1 MEKEKKEEKMD
12 MQEVMEVYRKL
23 GTPGDPHKSLAKM
36 AGSWD
41 VRSKFWMEP
50 DKPPLETTGTSEKK
64 MILEGHFLQQEYTGQ
79 MMGNPFTG
87 IGITGY
93 DNHIKKYVS
102 IWIDSMDTGIYF
114 FEGTAAADGKTIT
127 QEGRYDDPIKGP
139 MKYRTVIRIVDDNT
153 MVFEMYGTDKDGKE
167 EKMMEETYT
176 RRK

>member
-50 DKPPLETTGTSEKK
+50 DKPPLETTGASKQK
-64 MILEGHFLQQEYTGQ
+64 MILEGHFLQQEYTGE
-79 MMGNPFTG
+79 MMGSPFTG

-93 DNHIKKYVS
+93 DNHAGKYVS